1 MKGIGP
7 VCIFQDRPSHAL
19 FAKQSRELGECFV
32 QPVRVAQGRLEKMK
46 LLPPRPG
53 GFGGQGNGHDWMFRP
68 KRFEM
73 GLEEAEQ
80 NLHGVGRVGD
90 VKAMRV
96 VRLVGKSEPEGHLPG
111 DEVERTEA

>member
-1 MKGIGP
+1 M
-7 VCIFQDRPSHAL
+7 
-19 FAKQSRELGECFV
+19 

-46 LLPPRPG
+46 LLPRRPG

-73 GLEEAEQ
+73 GLEQAEQ
-80 NLHGVGRVGD
+80 NLDGVGRVGD

-111 DEVERTEA
+111 DEVERAEAQR